1 MDKDIITITLPDST
15 VYNYDNMNSGI
26 DMISYN
32 GASTVSISAGG
43 TGISDDTITFSD
55 SDGVYFN
62 VTQAQHSELMDRVA
76 KLEAVMAE
84 EAELRSKH
92 PALKNAY
99 DEYRLLLVLAK
110 QHTPDCL
117 TEE

>member
-1 MDKDIITITLPDST
+1 MSNDTITINLSDS
-15 VYNYDNMNSGI
+15 VIYNYDNMNSGI

-32 GASTVSISAGG
+32 GASTTTISAGG
-43 TGISDDTITFSD
+43 TGISTDTITFSD

-76 KLEAVMAE
+76 KLEAIMAE

-92 PALKNAY
+92 PALKTAY

-110 QHTPDCL
+110 QHATDSL
-117 TEE
+117 TDE